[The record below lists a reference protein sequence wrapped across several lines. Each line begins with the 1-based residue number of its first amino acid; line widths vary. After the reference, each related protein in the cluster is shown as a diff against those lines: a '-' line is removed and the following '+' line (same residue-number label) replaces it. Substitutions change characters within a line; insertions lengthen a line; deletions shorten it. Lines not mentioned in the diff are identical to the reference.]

1 MNTQNEVLQ
10 QDLSKQEH
18 PGAVFMIQLLMKEP
32 VDLPDKE
39 TMYAVMQKHLDHVEC
54 FWHDEKGAG
63 FAAKKYLAQFKD
75 AALPPQLMITSCL
88 PFDGAGIDELQKS
101 QMWDC
106 MDDKDRILE
115 TCRYQVLATDM
126 LSATIPAK
134 DRAELDM
141 DFLEALVELYPECEA
156 VYFQNSGKLF
166 GRQQICGHRIPRA
179 DRFIYFA
186 VNARFFNIQNTD
198 DMMVDTVGMSTLF
211 LPDLQYHFHD
221 MDPNW
226 VVNHAYNI
234 ASYIFDNDNP
244 IKDGDHI
251 DGVVNGQLNQSV
263 QWKCHYEEALIQ
275 PAREVI
281 DICMGE
287 FASGNRE
294 QE

>member
-1 MNTQNEVLQ
+1 MNTQDEIFQ

-18 PGAVFMIQLLMKEP
+18 SGTVFMMWLLMKEP
-32 VDLPDKE
+32 VNLPDRE
-39 TMYAVMQKHLDHVEC
+39 HMTAIMQKHLDNVEC

-63 FAAKKYLAQFKD
+63 FAAKKYLAHFKD
-75 AALPPQLMITSCL
+75 AALPPQLMITSCS
-88 PFDGAGIDELQKS
+88 PFDSTRIDEFHRS

-106 MDDKDRILE
+106 MDDKERILE
-115 TCRYQVLATDM
+115 ECRFQVLATDM
-126 LSATIPAK
+126 LSATLPAK

-141 DFLEALVELYPECEA
+141 DFLEALVELYPKCEA

-166 GRQQICGHRIPRA
+166 HAQQIRDHQIPRE

-186 VNARFFNIQNTD
+186 VNVRFFNIQNTD

-211 LPDLQYHFHD
+211 LPDIQYHFYG

-244 IKDGDHI
+244 IKNGDHI
-251 DGVVNGQLNQSV
+251 DGVVNGKLDQSV
-263 QWKCHYEEALIQ
+263 QWKCYFEEALIQ
-275 PAREVI
+275 PVREVI
-281 DICMGE
+281 NICMGE
-287 FASGNRE
+287 FASGTLVI
-294 QE
+294 